1 MDGDQYCR
9 TEVKEKVLN
18 FPGIGNCSPGTL
30 QEQHSYKNGLLGMC
44 LRPHVTDDSCNGNVV
59 LKSTPISTLKQNG
72 ILQSL
77 TAGADEN
84 KHEVEV
90 TLEVLQAEA
99 EWEALE
105 TVHREFPVE
114 EQEGPND
121 ITGSTPLISF
131 NEALQHFQTADLC
144 EYRKNIQPTVRRTGF
159 SAITHFLFGPPRLH
173 KELQEERDL
182 VFAIGQCSLDND
194 QKVHI
199 RVLQTIYKKLTGAKF
214 DCARYGSHWEQLG
227 FQGTDPG
234 TDLRGTGF
242 LGLMHTLY
250 MVMDLQTLPL
260 ARAIYKLSQHPIQNF
275 PFCLMS
281 INITRITIQ
290 ALREECLSKECNRR
304 QQVIGVLN
312 DFYVAAFLHL
322 YQIWK
327 TQHKTISDSGFVL
340 KGIELFAKKNPK
352 QLLKRL
358 ETYLSERQNGTVL
371 TADKLSSTSDHTM
384 AGMRP
389 NQTSATNTKEMNF
402 MGVCELEPEPEGEVQ
417 LI

>member
-84 KHEVEV
+84 KHE
-90 TLEVLQAEA
+90 
-99 EWEALE
+99 
-105 TVHREFPVE
+105 EFPVE

>member
-1 MDGDQYCR
+1 MDGDQLCR
-9 TEVKEKVLN
+9 NEAKEKVLN
-18 FPGIGNCSPGTL
+18 FSGIGNCTPGTL
-30 QEQHSYKNGLLGMC
+30 HEQHSYKNGLLGLC
-44 LRPHVTDDSCNGNVV
+44 LRPQVTDDACNGKAV
-59 LKSTPISTLKQNG
+59 LKSIPISTLKHNG
-72 ILQSL
+72 LLQSL
-77 TAGADEN
+77 AAGVNDQ
-84 KHEVEV
+84 KHEAEV

-105 TVHREFPVE
+105 TTQRESPLK
-114 EQEGPND
+114 EQEGLTD
-121 ITGSTPLISF
+121 VTGCTLLISF
-131 NEALQHFQTADLC
+131 NEALQHFQTADLY
-144 EYRKNIQPTVRRTGF
+144 EFRKNIQPTVRRTGF

-182 VFAIGQCSLDND
+182 VFAIGQCSLDNN

-250 MVMDLQTLPL
+250 MVMDLQILPL
-260 ARAIYKLSQHPIQNF
+260 ARDIYKLSHHPTQNF

-281 INITRITIQ
+281 INITRIAIQ

-340 KGIELFAKKNPK
+340 KEVETFAKKNPK
-352 QLLKRL
+352 QLLKKL
-358 ETYLSERQNGTVL
+358 ETYLTERQNGMDLPADKVSL
-371 TADKLSSTSDHTM
+371 TANH
-384 AGMRP
+384 AGGMRP
-389 NQTSATNTKEMNF
+389 KPTSAANTKEINF
-402 MGVCELEPEPEGEVQ
+402 MGVCELEPEPEGEVR

>member
-1 MDGDQYCR
+1 MDGDQLCR
-9 TEVKEKVLN
+9 TEAKEKMLN
-18 FPGIGNCSPGTL
+18 FSGIGNCAPGTL
-30 QEQHSYKNGLLGMC
+30 QEQNSYKNGLLGLC
-44 LRPHVTDDSCNGNVV
+44 LRPHVTDDVHNGKAT
-59 LKSTPISTLKQNG
+59 LKSIPISTLKQNG
-72 ILQSL
+72 LLQSL
-77 TAGADEN
+77 TAGGDEN
-84 KHEVEV
+84 KHEVELSLKV
-90 TLEVLQAEA
+90 LEAEA

-105 TVHREFPVE
+105 TVYRGFPLE
-114 EQEGPND
+114 ERGGPND
-121 ITGSTPLISF
+121 ITGCTPLISF
-131 NEALQHFQTADLC
+131 NEALQHFQTADLY

-182 VFAIGQCSLDND
+182 VFAIGQCSLDNE

-242 LGLMHTLY
+242 LGLMHALY
-250 MVMDLQTLPL
+250 IVMDLQTLPL
-260 ARAIYKLSQHPIQNF
+260 ARDIYKLSQHPTQNF

-340 KGIELFAKKNPK
+340 KEVELVAKKNPK

-358 ETYLSERQNGTVL
+358 ETYLMERQNGMVL
-371 TADKLSSTSDHTM
+371 PADKASLTSNYTT
-384 AGMRP
+384 AGMGP
-389 NQTSATNTKEMNF
+389 KPTSAANTKEMNF
-402 MGVCELEPEPEGEVQ
+402 IGVCELEPESEVR

>member
-1 MDGDQYCR
+1 MDGDQLCR
-9 TEVKEKVLN
+9 IEAKEKVLN
-18 FPGIGNCSPGTL
+18 FPGSGNCASGTL
-30 QEQHSYKNGLLGMC
+30 QEQHSHRNGVLGFC
-44 LRPHVTDDSCNGNVV
+44 LRPHVTEDACNGKAV
-59 LKSTPISTLKQNG
+59 LKSIPISTLKQNG
-72 ILQSL
+72 LLQSL
-77 TAGADEN
+77 TAGVDEN

-105 TVHREFPVE
+105 TVHRGFPLE
-114 EQEGPND
+114 EREGPND
-121 ITGSTPLISF
+121 ITGCTPLISF
-131 NEALQHFQTADLC
+131 NEALQHFQTADLS
-144 EYRKNIQPTVRRTGF
+144 EHRKNIQPTLRRTGF

-194 QKVHI
+194 QKVHL

-260 ARAIYKLSQHPIQNF
+260 ARDIYKLSQHQTQNF
-275 PFCLMS
+275 PFSLMS

-290 ALREECLSKECNRR
+290 ALREECLTKDCNRR

-340 KGIELFAKKNPK
+340 KEVEMFAKKNPK

-358 ETYLSERQNGTVL
+358 ETYLMERQNGTVQP
-371 TADKLSSTSDHTM
+371 ADKVSLTSNHTM
-384 AGMRP
+384 GGMKP
-389 NQTSATNTKEMNF
+389 KTTSATNTKEMNF
-402 MGVCELEPEPEGEVQ
+402 LGVCELEPEPEGEVR

>member
-1 MDGDQYCR
+1 MDGDQLCR
-9 TEVKEKVLN
+9 TEEKEKALN
-18 FPGIGNCSPGTL
+18 FPGIGNCASGTL
-30 QEQHSYKNGLLGMC
+30 QEQQSYKNGLLAMC
-44 LRPHVTDDSCNGNVV
+44 LRPHVTDDACNGKAV
-59 LKSTPISTLKQNG
+59 LKSIPISTLKQNG
-72 ILQSL
+72 LLQSL
-77 TAGADEN
+77 TAGGNEN

-105 TVHREFPVE
+105 TVHR
-114 EQEGPND
+114 GPND

-159 SAITHFLFGPPRLH
+159 SAITHFFFGPPRLH

-260 ARAIYKLSQHPIQNF
+260 ARDIYKLSQHPIQNF

-290 ALREECLSKECNRR
+290 ALREECLSRECNRR

-340 KGIELFAKKNPK
+340 KGVEIFAKKNPK
-352 QLLKRL
+352 QLLRRL
-358 ETYLSERQNGTVL
+358 ETYLMERQNGTVL
-371 TADKLSSTSDHTM
+371 LADKLSPTSNYNV

-389 NQTSATNTKEMNF
+389 KPTSAANTKEMNF
-402 MGVCELEPEPEGEVQ
+402 MGVCELEPEPEGEVR